1 MNAASKIFFQ
11 QVSAKFKTLNAGA
24 SSKMGVLFQE
34 LSSMFV
40 SKVGTDKTVIQL
52 IALLLVFTGLMAG
65 TFVYVAIQDR
75 HDKEYTSLAGEQ
87 RVLSQQIAKSALE
100 SSTGQKEGYLQLQKF
115 HDRFDETLRLL
126 KNGNPATGLP
136 PSSGDVA
143 DNLAAVSLGWK
154 EVNGQIKTIF
164 ASKELLLSLR
174 ENVQAIN
181 EFMPKLLDYSDK
193 VVTTLVKKGAPPQQ
207 IYMASRQL
215 MLAQRMVNNVNNV
228 LAGGADAGK
237 ALENFGADAETFG
250 QVMEGMISGDEE
262 AGVEASTD
270 KDVVSDLREVSML
283 FTTVYDHVQHILEG
297 SEKLLAAQAAASNVA
312 GKSEVMLQA
321 SSRLMGG
328 YALGANMRMV
338 NQKLAYFFGAVALL
352 VLVWLGTRLVQDA
365 HRRQAGAEDANNR
378 NQQAILRLLD
388 EMGNLADGDL
398 TVNATVTED
407 FTGAIADSINYTIEA
422 LRDLVAKINTTTD
435 HVANSAHQSQEKAQQ
450 LAASSMQQANQI
462 ATASTA
468 INDMATSIS
477 KVSEEALELAGV
489 ANKSVDIAH
498 TGADA
503 VRRTITGMD
512 SIRENIQETSKRI
525 KRLGESSQEIGDIV
539 ELIND
544 IADQTNILAL
554 NAAIQAAMAGE
565 AGRGFAVVADEVQRL
580 AERSSNAT
588 KQIEALVK
596 TIQTD
601 TNEAVIS
608 MERST
613 TGVVNGAKLAQDAGG
628 SLDEIENVSKH
639 LAELIRT
646 VSESAGQQAATA
658 TSITGTMGEIREIT
672 QQTTTV
678 TTETASSVGALAE
691 LANDL
696 KTSVAGFKLPD

>member
-1 MNAASKIFFQ
+1 MSMSAASKKFFQ
-11 QVSAKFKTLNAGA
+11 QFGATFKSWSTDTSAKVKAVFA
-24 SSKMGVLFQE
+24 
-34 LSSMFV
+34 
-40 SKVGTDKTVIQL
+40 SKVGTDKTVVQL
-52 IALLLVFTGLMAG
+52 TVLLLVCTGLMVA
-65 TFVYVAIQDR
+65 TFVYVAIQDS
-75 HDKEYTSLAGEQ
+75 HDREYTALAGEQ

-100 SSTGQKEGYLQLQKF
+100 AATGKKEGYQQLKKY
-115 HDRFDETLRLL
+115 HDRFDVTMSLLR
-126 KNGNPATGLP
+126 NGNKETGLP
-136 PSSGDVA
+136 PTS
-143 DNLAAVSLGWK
+143 AAVAGDLDAVALGWK
-154 EVNGQIKTIF
+154 DVNGQIKTIF

-174 ENVQAIN
+174 DNVQAIN

-193 VVTTLVKKGAPPQQ
+193 VVKTLVKKGAPQQQ
-207 IYMASRQL
+207 IYIASRQL

-237 ALENFGADAETFG
+237 AIQNFGADAETFG
-250 QVMEGMISGDEE
+250 QVMEGMINGDEDL
-262 AGVEASTD
+262 GVEASTD
-270 KDVVSDLREVSML
+270 KDVVNDVREVSML

-297 SEKLLAAQAAASNVA
+297 SDKLLAAQAAANSVA
-312 GKSEVMLQA
+312 GKSEILLTA
-321 SSRLMGG
+321 SSRLMAG
-328 YALGANMRMV
+328 YSTTKRLV
-338 NQKLAYFFGAVALL
+338 DQKLAYFFGALALM
-352 VLVWLGTRLVQDA
+352 VLVWLGSRLVQDA
-365 HRRQAGAEDANNR
+365 HRRQVRAEEANGR

-422 LRDLVAKINTTTD
+422 LRDLVTKINVTTD
-435 HVANSAHQSQEKAQQ
+435 HVTSSAQSSQVKAQQ
-450 LAASSMQQANQI
+450 LAESSIQQANQI
-462 ATASTA
+462 ATASNV
-468 INDMATSIS
+468 INEMATSIG

-608 MERST
+608 MEQST

-628 SLDEIENVSKH
+628 SLDEIESVSKH

-658 TSITGTMGEIREIT
+658 TGITGTMGAIREIT
-672 QQTTTV
+672 QQTTAV
-678 TTETASSVGALAE
+678 TTETASSVGNLAV

-696 KTSVAGFKLPD
+696 KTSVAGFKLPE

>member
-1 MNAASKIFFQ
+1 MNAASKKFFQ
-11 QVSAKFKTLNAGA
+11 QAGATFKSRFADVSAQVRALYA
-24 SSKMGVLFQE
+24 
-34 LSSMFV
+34 
-40 SKVGTDKTVIQL
+40 SKVGTDKTVVQL
-52 IALLLVFTGLMAG
+52 TTLLLVCTGLMVA

-75 HDKEYTSLAGEQ
+75 HDREYTSLAGEQ

-100 SSTGQKEGYLQLQKF
+100 ASTGKKDGYAQLKKF
-115 HDRFDETLRLL
+115 HDRFDETMDML
-126 KNGNPATGLP
+126 KNGNKDTGLP
-136 PSSGDVA
+136 PSG
-143 DNLAAVSLGWK
+143 AAVAGNLDAVGLGWK
-154 EVNGQIKTIF
+154 EVKGQIKTIF
-164 ASKELLLSLR
+164 TSKELLLSLR
-174 ENVQAIN
+174 ENVQVIN

-193 VVTTLVKKGAPPQQ
+193 VVNTLVKKGAPQQQ
-207 IYMASRQL
+207 IYVASRQL

-228 LAGGADAGK
+228 LAGGADAAT
-237 ALENFGADAETFG
+237 ALKKFGADAETFG
-250 QVMEGMISGDEE
+250 QVMEGMINGGE
-262 AGVEASTD
+262 AAGGAASTD
-270 KDVVSDLREVSML
+270 KDVQNDLREVSML
-283 FTTVYDHVQHILEG
+283 FSSIYDHVQHILEG
-297 SEKLLAAQAAASNVA
+297 SEQLLAAQAAATNVA
-312 GKSEVMLQA
+312 GKSENMLQA
-321 SSRLMGG
+321 STRLMGG
-328 YALGANMRMV
+328 YATSTRLV
-338 NQKLAYFFGAVALL
+338 DQKLAYFFGALALM
-352 VLVWLGTRLVQDA
+352 VLVWLGSRLVQDA
-365 HRRQAGAEDANNR
+365 HSRQVKAEDSNGR

-422 LRDLVAKINTTTD
+422 LRDLVTKINTTTD
-435 HVANSAHQSQEKAQQ
+435 HVTNSAQASQEKAQH
-450 LAASSMQQANQI
+450 LAESSIEQANQI
-462 ATASTA
+462 ATASNA
-468 INDMATSIS
+468 INEMATSIS

-489 ANKSVDIAH
+489 ANKSVAIAH

-554 NAAIQAAMAGE
+554 NA
-565 AGRGFAVVADEVQRL
+565 
-580 AERSSNAT
+580 T

-608 MERST
+608 MEQST

-628 SLDEIENVSKH
+628 SLDEIESVSKH

-658 TSITGTMGEIREIT
+658 TGITSTMGAIREIT
-672 QQTTTV
+672 QQTTAV
-678 TTETASSVGALAE
+678 TTETASSVGNLAV

-696 KTSVAGFKLPD
+696 KTSVAGFKLPE

>member
-1 MNAASKIFFQ
+1 MSMNAASKKFFQ
-11 QVSAKFKTLNAGA
+11 QFGATFKSWTTDVSAQVRAVYA
-24 SSKMGVLFQE
+24 
-34 LSSMFV
+34 
-40 SKVGTDKTVIQL
+40 SKVGTDKTVVQL
-52 IALLLVFTGLMAG
+52 TTLLLVCAGLMVA

-75 HDKEYTSLAGEQ
+75 HDREYTALAGEQ

-100 SSTGQKEGYLQLQKF
+100 AATGKKDGYQQLKKF
-115 HDRFDETLRLL
+115 HDRFDETLGML
-126 KNGNPATGLP
+126 KNGNKATGLS
-136 PSSGDVA
+136 PSSAAVA
-143 DNLAAVSLGWK
+143 DNLDAVGRGWK
-154 EVNGQIKTIF
+154 EVSGQIKTIF
-164 ASKELLLSLR
+164 ASQELLLSLR
-174 ENVQAIN
+174 ENVQVIN

-193 VVTTLVKKGAPPQQ
+193 VVNTLVKKGAPPQQ
-207 IYMASRQL
+207 IYVASRQL

-228 LAGGADAGK
+228 LAGGADAAT
-237 ALENFGADAETFG
+237 ALKNFGADAETFG
-250 QVMEGMISGDEE
+250 QVMEGMINGGE
-262 AGVEASTD
+262 AAGGPASTD
-270 KDVVSDLREVSML
+270 KDVQNDLREVSML
-283 FTTVYDHVQHILEG
+283 FSSIYDHVQHILEG
-297 SEKLLAAQAAASNVA
+297 SEQLLAAQAAATNVA
-312 GKSEVMLQA
+312 GKSENMLQA
-321 SSRLMGG
+321 SSRLMSS
-328 YALGANMRMV
+328 YATSTRLV
-338 NQKLAYFFGAVALL
+338 DQKLAYFFGALALMM
-352 VLVWLGTRLVQDA
+352 LVWLGSRLVQDA
-365 HRRQAGAEDANNR
+365 HRRQVSAEEVNAR

-422 LRDLVAKINTTTD
+422 LRDLVTKINITTD
-435 HVANSAHQSQEKAQQ
+435 QVTNSAHASQEQAQH
-450 LAASSMQQANQI
+450 LAASSIEQANQI
-462 ATASTA
+462 ATASNA
-468 INDMATSIS
+468 INEMATSIG

-503 VRRTITGMD
+503 VRRTITGMN

-608 MERST
+608 MEQST

-628 SLDEIENVSKH
+628 SLDEIESVSKH

-658 TSITGTMGEIREIT
+658 TSITSTMGAIREIT
-672 QQTTTV
+672 RQTTAV
-678 TTETASSVGALAE
+678 TTETASSVGNLAV

-696 KTSVAGFKLPD
+696 KTSVAGFKLPE

>member
-1 MNAASKIFFQ
+1 MNAVNGKFIQ
-11 QVSAKFKTLNAGA
+11 QLNARFKALSAGCAARMGA
-24 SSKMGVLFQE
+24 TFRELSVLFT
-34 LSSMFV
+34 
-40 SKVGTDKTVIQL
+40 SKLGTDKTIVQL
-52 IALLLVFTGLMAG
+52 IALALVFTGLMVG

-75 HDKEYTSLAGEQ
+75 HDKEFASLAGEQ
-87 RVLSQQIAKSALE
+87 RVLSQQIAKAALQAA
-100 SSTGQKEGYLQLQKF
+100 TGQKEGYLELKKY
-115 HDRFDETLRLL
+115 HDRFDETLNIE
-126 KNGNPATGLP
+126 KNGDAASGLP

-143 DNLAAVSLGWK
+143 DKVDAVSLGWK
-154 EVNGQIKTIF
+154 EIRGQIATIF

-181 EFMPKLLDYSDK
+181 GFMPKLLDYSDK
-193 VVTTLVKKGAPPQQ
+193 VVNTLVKKGAPQEQ
-207 IYMASRQL
+207 IYLASRQL

-228 LAGGADAGK
+228 LAGGAAADA
-237 ALENFGADAETFG
+237 ALKDFGADAETFG
-250 QVMEGMISGDEE
+250 QVMEGMINGDQ
-262 AGVEASTD
+262 AKGVQALTD
-270 KDVVSDLREVSML
+270 KDALNDLREVSML

-297 SEKLLAAQAAASNVA
+297 SDKLLAAQKAAAGVSD
-312 GKSEVMLQA
+312 KSERLLH
-321 SSRLMGG
+321 SSTDLMTA
-328 YALGANMRMV
+328 YALGGTMHTV
-338 NQKLAYFFGAVALL
+338 NQKVAYFFGAIALL
-352 VLVWLGTRLVQDA
+352 LLVWLGVRLVQDA
-365 HRRQAGAEDANNR
+365 NRRQAQAEESNAR

-422 LRDLVAKINTTTD
+422 LRDLVTKINATTA
-435 HVANSAHQSQEKAQQ
+435 HVSSSAQASQTKAHQ
-450 LAASSMQQANQI
+450 LAEASMEQANQI
-462 ATASTA
+462 ASASSA
-468 INDMATSIS
+468 INDMAYSIG
-477 KVSEEALELAGV
+477 KVSEEALDLAGV

-498 TGADA
+498 SGADA
-503 VRRTITGMD
+503 VRRTISGMD

-639 LAELIRT
+639 LAGLIRT

-658 TSITGTMGEIREIT
+658 AGITGTMGAIREVT
-672 QQTTTV
+672 QQTTAV
-678 TTETASSVGALAE
+678 TTETAASVGALVV

-696 KTSVAGFKLPD
+696 KTSVAGFKLPE